1 MRIEQNDIDCLIE
14 ISVFFKSLVDA
25 PKSVVMCTSMREW
38 HERLR
43 KIYILL
49 MQASDKGQ
57 LGLERLV
64 KEGIPDNSAAAEA
77 IRALCPHTGRN

>member
-1 MRIEQNDIDCLIE
+1 MRIEQSDIDCLIE
-14 ISVFFKSLVDA
+14 VSVFFKGLREA
-25 PKSVVMCTSMREW
+25 PGVIQFCPSMSDW

-57 LGLERLV
+57 LGLECLI
-64 KEGIPDNSAAAEA
+64 KKGISEDTAAAKA
-77 IRALCPHTGRN
+77 IRALCPHTGQN